1 MTALPLP
8 SETAL
13 DTPVGPQSSFALPA
27 WPTAPATT
35 SAPPPASFAP
45 AVAAP
50 PSQSASNET
59 KIITFQQAK
68 KPGSFGVKK

>member
-1 MTALPLP
+1 MPALLP
-8 SETAL
+8 PSDTGL
-13 DTPVGPQSSFALPA
+13 DTLVGRQAPFSHPT

-50 PSQSASNET
+50 PSQPASNET
-59 KIITFQQAK
+59 KTITFQQAK